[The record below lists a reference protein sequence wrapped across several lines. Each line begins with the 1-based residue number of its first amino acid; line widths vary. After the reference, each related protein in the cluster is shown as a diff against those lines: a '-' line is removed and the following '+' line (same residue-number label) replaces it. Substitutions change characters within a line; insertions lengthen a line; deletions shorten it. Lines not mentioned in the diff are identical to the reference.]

1 MSYKSYMS
9 AHFRQISAK
18 TKNPL
23 FRKGLL
29 CNIADFANLQTDGV
43 FRKPPVFLKRY
54 LN

>member
-1 MSYKSYMS
+1 MT
-9 AHFRQISAK
+9 AHFKQISAK

-29 CNIADFANLQTDGV
+29 CNIANFADLQTDGV
-43 FRKPPVFLKRY
+43 FRKRPVFLKRY